1 MPLPLYA
8 FRYRSPVTG
17 KGVKAR
23 YVAELQE
30 IRDHYAE
37 FELIGEPEVRETNV
51 LWTGRRSRAWL
62 ERRTADV
69 RLRGQRTLTAAFFM
83 TASHSPNAVA

>member
-1 MPLPLYA
+1 MPATPA
-8 FRYRSPVTG
+8 RNGAKVRMIGTKRPMMIVTPRRSPVTG
-17 KGVKAR
+17 KWVKAR

-51 LWTGRRSRAWL
+51 LWTGFNPFREPDKR
-62 ERRTADV
+62 
-69 RLRGQRTLTAAFFM
+69 
-83 TASHSPNAVA
+83 